1 MEIIGY
7 AGALVMGLCLGLIGS
22 GGAILTVP
30 ILVYLFG
37 VEPLI
42 ATTYSLFIVGLT
54 SLVGAT
60 VRAGA
65 GHIHWPLTLTFGIPS
80 VVSVF
85 LTRTY
90 LLPLIPNPILQ
101 AGTFILSRSSFLLAL
116 FAVLMVFSSFSMIKN
131 PPNQFP
137 RNSNP
142 SAGGYWHVINMLL
155 KGFLVG
161 GITGLLGAGGGFLI
175 IPALVLIARL
185 PMQQAVGT
193 SLVIIATNSLTGF
206 WRDYEFHSLIN
217 WPFLVHFSTL
227 AVIGILLGSSLARK
241 ISGDKLKPIFGYF
254 VLVMGFYILFK
265 ELFLS

>member
-1 MEIIGY
+1 
-7 AGALVMGLCLGLIGS
+7 MGLCLGIIGS

-37 VEPLI
+37 IDPLI
-42 ATTYSLFIVGLT
+42 ATTYSLFVVGLT

-65 GHIHWPLTLTFGIPS
+65 GHIRWPMTVTFGLPS

-90 LLPLIPNPILQ
+90 LLPLVPNPILHT
-101 AGTFILSRSSFLLAL
+101 ASLTLTRSSFLLAL
-116 FAVLMVFSSFSMIKN
+116 FAVLMVVSSFSMIKKQSTLPHETTSTATHN
-131 PPNQFP
+131 YGQLL
-137 RNSNP
+137 
-142 SAGGYWHVINMLL
+142 NMFF
-155 KGFLVG
+155 KGLVVG
-161 GITGLLGAGGGFLI
+161 AITGLLGAGGGFLI
-175 IPALVLIARL
+175 IPALVLMAQL

-206 WRDYEFHSLIN
+206 WRDYEHHSLIS
-217 WPFLVHFSTL
+217 WPFLVHFSTI
-227 AVIGILLGSSLARK
+227 AVIGILVGSSVARK

-254 VLVMGFYILFK
+254 ILLMGFYILIK
-265 ELFLS
+265 ELFLT